1 MDDKDVF
8 QKFYS
13 KMLARRLIH
22 GQSVSGD
29 MESFMIGGLKQVC
42 GYEYTSKLQRMFT
55 DMSTSVDLNDK
66 FRETVQNKGV
76 DIGKSALCF
85 LLLPFFPFRICLLN
99 AYIPFHPSD
108 RTAF

>member
-1 MDDKDVF
+1 MF

-22 GQSVSGD
+22 GQSISGD

-55 DMSTSVDLNDK
+55 DMSTSTDLNDK
-66 FRETVQNKGV
+66 FREAVNGKGI
-76 DIGKSALCF
+76 DIGRRTLSLATFSLCSSQW
-85 LLLPFFPFRICLLN
+85 
-99 AYIPFHPSD
+99 AIPC
-108 RTAF
+108 ANL